1 MSSLPYHMGENVMLE
16 ASVDAG
22 PVVVPHGD
30 EELPFRLGD
39 IKLGFQ
45 TAKWHPKLAS
55 VDRVLHEL
63 TFQFKLM
70 FAEWKL
76 EHWITLATGVLA
88 FSLGVFSGETF
99 SGGDAKVSGMDGLS
113 SVGGFWILSR
123 SCCPSFCGYGS

>member
-1 MSSLPYHMGENVMLE
+1 MGENVMLE

-76 EHWITLATGVLA
+76 EHWMLWPQECLP
-88 FSLGVFSGETF
+88 F
-99 SGGDAKVSGMDGLS
+99 
-113 SVGGFWILSR
+113 R
-123 SCCPSFCGYGS
+123 